1 MADSGDGA
9 WRTTLPSTWLLLQT
23 FDGEVTDEILAE
35 LWELRLLGVEDLG
48 VPAAT

>member
-1 MADSGDGA
+1 
-9 WRTTLPSTWLLLQT
+9 LLQT

-48 VPAAT
+48 VPAATSMADSGDGA